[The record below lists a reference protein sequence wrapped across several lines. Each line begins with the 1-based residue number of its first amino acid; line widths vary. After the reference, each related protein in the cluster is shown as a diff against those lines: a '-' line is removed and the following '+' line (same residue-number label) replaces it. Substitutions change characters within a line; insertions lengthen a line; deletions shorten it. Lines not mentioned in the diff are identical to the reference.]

1 MSLYLFVSLY
11 PMKKEPQKNGF
22 ASFSFSSKIFE
33 AIKSAGY
40 KKPTDVQAD
49 SIPAILDGKDV
60 LARAETGSGKTAAF
74 VLPLLEGIIRRNVK
88 LASIMSKKGQ
98 NINNRHFNK
107 KNVVDIVVLVPT
119 RELAIQIREEFER
132 FSKGVEPR
140 IKCLS
145 VYGGVKINPQ
155 MLALRGGADVLI
167 STPGRLLDLERNNAI
182 LLHQVRTLVVDE
194 VDRLMKGDFQEE
206 IDAIFKLMPKK
217 RQNLMFTATFPESI
231 RKLVRKI
238 MNEPEIINVDDLYD
252 DVDINQRVFT
262 VNYDKKNDLL
272 AHLLKENDWKQ
283 VLIFCSAKRSCD
295 NLVKKLEK
303 RDISAVAMHGNLQQ
317 NARARAL
324 ADFKAGKT
332 RVLIATD
339 VAGRGIDIGQLPCV
353 INYELPRSPNDYT
366 HRIGRTGRAGEQG
379 TAISLISHNE
389 YQHFGVIE
397 KRVGIRLE
405 REQVKG
411 LEADKNAPEPPKRN
425 KAKKKAKGKKRK
437 VLIDKKEALKK
448 QKLEKKKA
456 QDRKESK
463 ARKEKFREKAIVER
477 NTEKALKRPEKERG
491 DSKPMSGSFYGK
503 VPKTETSS
511 YYPQAKPKA
520 KSPKDPSA
528 TKSERVTFDDVSLK
542 GKPKEKSKENTENK
556 PVNKSTEKPVSGASL
571 YTRKLPKTGKPLKSD
586 D

>member
-1 MSLYLFVSLY
+1 
-11 PMKKEPQKNGF
+11 MKNTPQKSDF
-22 ASFSFSSKIFE
+22 ASFSFSSKIFS
-33 AIKSAGY
+33 AIQAAGY
-40 KKPTDVQAD
+40 TEPTDVQEE
-49 SIPAILDGKDV
+49 SIPAILEGKDV

-74 VLPLLEGIIRRNVK
+74 VLPLLEGIIRRNIK
-88 LASIMSKKGQ
+88 LEAITGKKK
-98 NINNRHFNK
+98 IFNK

-132 FSKGVEPR
+132 FAEGAEPR

-194 VDRLMKGDFQEE
+194 VDRLMKGDFEE
-206 IDAIFKLMPKK
+206 ELDSIFKLMPSK
-217 RQNLMFTATFPESI
+217 RQNLMFTATFPPTI
-231 RKLVRKI
+231 RKLVRKV

-262 VNYDKKNDLL
+262 VNNDKKNDLL

-283 VLIFCSAKRSCD
+283 VLVFCSAKRSCD

-303 RDISAVAMHGNLQQ
+303 RDITAVAMHGNLQQ

-324 ADFKAGKT
+324 SDFKAGKT

-379 TAISLISHNE
+379 TAISLISHND
-389 YQHFGVIE
+389 YQHFKVIE
-397 KRVGIRLE
+397 KRAGIRLE
-405 REQVKG
+405 REQVGG
-411 LEADKNAPEPPKRN
+411 LEADKETPEPPKRTQP
-425 KAKKKAKGKKRK
+425 KKKAKSKKRK
-437 VLIDKKEALKK
+437 ALVDKKLASQKDKLAAKKTEDKKE
-448 QKLEKKKA
+448 
-456 QDRKESK
+456 SV
-463 ARKEKFREKAIVER
+463 ARKEKYRDKAIRERNKAKSEAREK
-477 NTEKALKRPEKERG
+477 KEEP
-491 DSKPMSGSFYGK
+491 SSAGSFYGK
-503 VPKTETSS
+503 APVKDKSMADE
-511 YYPQAKPKA
+511 PKA
-520 KSPKDPSA
+520 GSFYGKAPSKPSKA
-528 TKSERVTFDDVSLK
+528 EEEKTQSERVVFDE
-542 GKPKEKSKENTENK
+542 KP
-556 PVNKSTEKPVSGASL
+556 TEKPAEGASL
-571 YTRKLPKTGKPLKSD
+571 YTRKLPKGD

>member
-1 MSLYLFVSLY
+1 
-11 PMKKEPQKNGF
+11 MKNTPQKSDF
-22 ASFSFSSKIFE
+22 ASFSFSSKIFS
-33 AIKSAGY
+33 AIQAAGY
-40 KKPTDVQAD
+40 TEPTDVQEE
-49 SIPAILDGKDV
+49 SIPAILEGKDV

-74 VLPLLEGIIRRNVK
+74 VLPLLEGIIRRNIK
-88 LASIMSKKGQ
+88 LEAITGKKK
-98 NINNRHFNK
+98 IFNK

-132 FSKGVEPR
+132 FAEGAEPR

-194 VDRLMKGDFQEE
+194 VDRLMKGDFEE
-206 IDAIFKLMPKK
+206 ELDSIFKLMPSK
-217 RQNLMFTATFPESI
+217 RQNLMFTATFPPTI
-231 RKLVRKI
+231 RKLVRKV

-262 VNYDKKNDLL
+262 VNNDKKNDLL

-283 VLIFCSAKRSCD
+283 VLVFCSAKRSCD

-303 RDISAVAMHGNLQQ
+303 RDITAVAMHGNLQQ

-324 ADFKAGKT
+324 SDFKAGKT

-379 TAISLISHNE
+379 TAISLISHND
-389 YQHFGVIE
+389 YQHFKVIE
-397 KRVGIRLE
+397 KRAGIRLE
-405 REQVKG
+405 REQVGG
-411 LEADKNAPEPPKRN
+411 LEADKETPEPPKRTQP
-425 KAKKKAKGKKRK
+425 KKKAKSKKRK
-437 VLIDKKEALKK
+437 ALVDKKLASQKDKLAAKKTEDKKE
-448 QKLEKKKA
+448 
-456 QDRKESK
+456 SV
-463 ARKEKFREKAIVER
+463 ARKEKYRDKAIHERNKAKSAAREK
-477 NTEKALKRPEKERG
+477 KEEP
-491 DSKPMSGSFYGK
+491 SSAGSFYGK
-503 VPKTETSS
+503 APVKDKSMADE
-511 YYPQAKPKA
+511 PKA
-520 KSPKDPSA
+520 GSFYGKAPSKPSKA
-528 TKSERVTFDDVSLK
+528 EEEKTQSERVVFDE
-542 GKPKEKSKENTENK
+542 KP
-556 PVNKSTEKPVSGASL
+556 TEKPAEGASL
-571 YTRKLPKTGKPLKSD
+571 YTRKLPKGD